1 MSTLKV
7 NNITDTSGGS
17 SNLEVPGA
25 AKAWVNFVGTGT
37 VSMRDNHNVSS
48 VTDNGTGDYTVNW
61 NNDFA
66 NNDYCAVG
74 SAGGT
79 SGVPIVKI
87 ARSDEDFA
95 VGSIRLQTVN
105 SSGNSVFDNG
115 LVCVAAFGD

>member
-37 VSMRDNHNVSS
+37 VSIRDNLNVSS
-48 VTDNGTGDYTVNW
+48 ITDNGTGDYTVNW

-66 NNDYCAVG
+66 NNDYSAVA

-79 SGVPIVKI
+79 SGIPMVKI

-95 VGSIRLQTVN
+95 VGSIRMETLNAANN
-105 SSGNSVFDNG
+105 SKFDNG